1 MAHVTEIAPDLFR
14 ITTFVEPFNL
24 QFSQFL
30 VRDDEPLLFH
40 TGPRALFSE
49 VKAAVASLIDPQ
61 TLRWVGFSH
70 FESDECATLPEWQQL
85 APQSQAVC
93 SVVGKL
99 VSVDD
104 CLALRPAKGMTDG
117 EVLQTGTYR
126 FRFLATPHVPHCWE
140 AGLLFEETERTLL
153 CSDLL
158 HQEGDVEPMTE
169 SDVIGRCR
177 KTLVEYQQGPLANYM
192 PYCTL
197 TDATLQRLAALQPKR
212 LATMHGSVYVG
223 DGRKALQD
231 LAMIWREVLG
241 PQS

>member
-1 MAHVTEIAPDLFR
+1 MAHITEIAPDLFR
-14 ITTFVEPFNL
+14 ITTFIEPINL

-40 TGPRALFSE
+40 TGPRALFPE
-49 VKAAVASLIDPQ
+49 VKAAVASLIEPQ
-61 TLRWVGFSH
+61 TLRWIGFSH

-85 APQSQAVC
+85 VPQSQAVC
-93 SVVGKL
+93 SLVGKL

-104 CLALRPAKGMTDG
+104 CLALRPAKGMVDG
-117 EVLQTGTYR
+117 EVLQTGKYR

-158 HQEGDVEPMTE
+158 HQDGDVEPMTE
-169 SDVIGRCR
+169 SDVIDRCR
-177 KTLVEYQQGPLANYM
+177 KTLVDYQQGPLANYM

-197 TDATLQRLAALQPKR
+197 TEATLHRLAALQPRR

-223 DGRKALQD
+223 DGGRALRD
-231 LAMIWREVLG
+231 LATVWREVLG

>member
-40 TGPRALFSE
+40 TGPRALYSE
-49 VKAAVASLIDPQ
+49 VKAAVALLIDPQ
-61 TLRWVGFSH
+61 TLRWIGFSH

-140 AGLLFEETERTLL
+140 AGVLFEETERTLL

-169 SDVIGRCR
+169 SDVLGRCR

-231 LAMIWREVLG
+231 LAIVWREVLG